1 MVTDKVIITS
11 TNKDQTVWKEEENL
25 ITYNYPTKIH
35 GTIIQRRVENKTSS
49 HVVSHITDKH
59 KNMLEFEITKLTI
72 PK

>member
-1 MVTDKVIITS
+1 MVTYKVIITS
-11 TNKDQTVWKEEENL
+11 TKKDQTVWKEEENL
-25 ITYNYPTKIH
+25 ITYNYPTKIP

-49 HVVSHITDKH
+49 LVVSHITDKH